1 LGVKKDQIRL
11 NFSTVTNAYIKYA
24 NHSLTEK
31 YYNTKWVKY
40 FHCFRSESFLYL
52 GNRCKGCAQKP
63 ISTDNVSFSTNKI
76 LKVFYSNN
84 NNDGFQNFCFFEHE
98 MTTTAISIPCVI
110 DTTHFVNWK
119 VGNLIRKKE
128 RNRGKRSRNRTR
140 GERKARGNERLLEA
154 LK

>member
-1 LGVKKDQIRL
+1 MM
-11 NFSTVTNAYIKYA
+11 
-24 NHSLTEK
+24 
-31 YYNTKWVKY
+31 
-40 FHCFRSESFLYL
+40 SF
-52 GNRCKGCAQKP
+52 KT
-63 ISTDNVSFSTNKI
+63 SV
-76 LKVFYSNN
+76 
-84 NNDGFQNFCFFEHE
+84 FFEHE

-154 LK
+154 